1 MIFQGFCLEDW
12 ERLRWMFDNNV
23 GTICLGYTALGLRVY
38 RSCLGFRVRL
48 LMTIFLLAG
57 FIMP

>member
-1 MIFQGFCLEDW
+1 
-12 ERLRWMFDNNV
+12 MFDNNV